1 MEEDTNLSYLKVFAV
16 SGKMI
21 GIKKY
26 EYFYS
31 ESLLP
36 KTRMK
41 NILNEVSHL
50 ITSVFK
56 KSQC

>member
-41 NILNEVSHL
+41 KNI
-50 ITSVFK
+50 
-56 KSQC
+56 